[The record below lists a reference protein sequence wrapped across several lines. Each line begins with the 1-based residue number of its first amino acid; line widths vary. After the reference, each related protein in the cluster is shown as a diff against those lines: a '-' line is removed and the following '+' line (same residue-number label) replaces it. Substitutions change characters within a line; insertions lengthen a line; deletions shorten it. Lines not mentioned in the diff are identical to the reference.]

1 MGNRAKLPGMD
12 DLEHLREEI
21 GALDRAVLESLNRR
35 LELVQRVNRHK
46 QATGA
51 PGFVAVVA
59 SVREVASAM
68 SKSQDPLLA
77 DLQPVLAV
85 PEFKVPLPG
94 GECSC
99 WRSDC
104 AGHD

>member
-46 QATGA
+46 
-51 PGFVAVVA
+51 
-59 SVREVASAM
+59 
-68 SKSQDPLLA
+68 
-77 DLQPVLAV
+77 
-85 PEFKVPLPG
+85 
-94 GECSC
+94 
-99 WRSDC
+99 
-104 AGHD
+104 